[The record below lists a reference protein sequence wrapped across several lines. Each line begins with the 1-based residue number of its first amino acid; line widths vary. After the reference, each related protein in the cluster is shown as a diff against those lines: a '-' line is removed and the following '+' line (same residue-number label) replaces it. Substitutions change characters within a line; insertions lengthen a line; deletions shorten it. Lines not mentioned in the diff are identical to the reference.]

1 MASNH
6 SLRWIYSACFCSG
19 LLPNFEITTDSYV
32 QVPEKQCPLGRSY
45 KSSAVAEMDD
55 RLATVATMDMG
66 RYITFILLLVFF
78 GQNIL

>member
-1 MASNH
+1 
-6 SLRWIYSACFCSG
+6 
-19 LLPNFEITTDSYV
+19 
-32 QVPEKQCPLGRSY
+32 
-45 KSSAVAEMDD
+45 MDD